1 MESPHKD
8 SKPVCVCV
16 CVWCKASG
24 CLWAPVILIRNENKK
39 EGQAALKATAN
50 QL

>member
-16 CVWCKASG
+16 CACMCVCVWVSAHHGSVQSEITQTQMMDG
-24 CLWAPVILIRNENKK
+24 YNV
-39 EGQAALKATAN
+39 
-50 QL
+50 

>member
-16 CVWCKASG
+16 CVCACDYVCGWSG
-24 CLWAPVILIRNENKK
+24 INIFFVLVPNWVTWP
-39 EGQAALKATAN
+39 
-50 QL
+50 